1 MRIYKDLE
9 LVEHLGSGLNRILE
23 VYTQDDFLIKQNY
36 MKNIFYKN
44 EKPLDV
50 GVNEVFE
57 YIKKHQPI
65 KASIIA
71 DNFQTVTKRTIERWL
86 KQLKEEDKIE
96 FRGSS
101 KTGGYFAK

>member
-23 VYTQDDFLIKQNY
+23 TYTQECFVIKQNY

-50 GVNEVFE
+50 GVNAVFE
-57 YIKKHQPI
+57 YIKIYQPV
-65 KASIIA
+65 KSSSIA
-71 DNFQTVTKRTIERWL
+71 ANFPTVTKRTIERWL